1 MRALTP
7 MTFYNLDKKQVV
19 EYQLNIA
26 ENFNYIQ
33 RFDLDIPEI
42 PNYYFQVYADVYDDN
57 DQQVDDALL
66 FISYYDEDFI
76 LDAIRKIRELRTPE
90 VEEYRINSENAIL
103 KYMLDNNVVEKVI
116 EQRKRKKMENAKNNG

>member
-103 KYMLDNNVVEKVI
+103 KYMLDNKVVEKVI